1 MAYKLLGYH
10 FSVFVVHEENQTE
23 SMFQMQDI
31 VRKLKAIRLK
41 PGSKRNARI
50 KKNSPVPIDEVGY
63 EASSFLSQ
71 EDFKEKDR
79 KR

>member
-1 MAYKLLGYH
+1 
-10 FSVFVVHEENQTE
+10 
-23 SMFQMQDI
+23 MFQMQQI

-41 PGSKRNARI
+41 PGSKRNDRM

-71 EDFKEKDR
+71 ADFREKER